1 MIVDIGYTARG
12 AMFHPIGNICSFLL
26 VRIMQR
32 KNRHNNTLYLNY
44 SGRPDIHGQGG
55 IFQISKIAIYYT

>member
-1 MIVDIGYTARG
+1 MVVDIGYTTRG
-12 AMFHPIGNICSFLL
+12 AMFHLIGKICSFLL
-26 VRIMQR
+26 VRIMQG
-32 KNRHNNTLYLNY
+32 KNRYNNIIYLNY